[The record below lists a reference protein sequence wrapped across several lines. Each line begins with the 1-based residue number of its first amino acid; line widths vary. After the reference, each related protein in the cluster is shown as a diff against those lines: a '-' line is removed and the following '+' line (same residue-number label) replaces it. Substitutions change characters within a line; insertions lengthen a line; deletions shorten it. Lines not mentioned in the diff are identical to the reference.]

1 MSRRVL
7 TVTAVV
13 LGLYIAGCIALTH
26 GAKGFYQ
33 RFPVSGTS
41 TSRDAGVSSGSHE
54 GEMDPEVEPYV
65 EDATAILVGVSSA
78 FFAFWRLQRGVKRR
92 GRNVWLVVLAVSF
105 VICVYGFGLLLELA
119 AGV

>member
-7 TVTAVV
+7 TVAAVV
-13 LGLYIAGCIALTH
+13 LGLYMAGCIALTH

-33 RFPVSGTS
+33 RFPVPGTS
-41 TSRDAGVSSGSHE
+41 TSRDSGVPSGSHE
-54 GEMDPEVEPYV
+54 GEMDPEVELYV
-65 EDATAILVGVSSA
+65 EDATAILVGVSSS
-78 FFAFWRLQRGVKRR
+78 FFAFWRLQYGVKRR
-92 GRNVWLVVLAVSF
+92 GRNILLLVLAFSF